1 MRINPIHA
9 QRDLDKVKTQW
20 CRTCKIDKPTSA
32 FYKCHRTKCMECK
45 REEKRSKFR
54 NTVKDLCHSC
64 NTWKPETSF
73 GINSRGDER
82 LKTCNSCSAEKKI
95 KLPHAHRMEIK
106 LIPPIPKKELWHLH
120 TGTVMLF
127 IVGPGEFAMQK
138 CSEAVYSGKIGTQK
152 EREIARIALGI
163 LNNDIHNNLDAGPE
177 VIREALE
184 KAKAQHQTT

>member
-1 MRINPIHA
+1 
-9 QRDLDKVKTQW
+9 
-20 CRTCKIDKPTSA
+20 
-32 FYKCHRTKCMECK
+32 
-45 REEKRSKFR
+45 
-54 NTVKDLCHSC
+54 
-64 NTWKPETSF
+64 
-73 GINSRGDER
+73 
-82 LKTCNSCSAEKKI
+82 
-95 KLPHAHRMEIK
+95 MEIK

-177 VIREALE
+177 VIREAL
-184 KAKAQHQTT
+184 AKAELLND